1 MIAIPT
7 LFINWEKLIR
17 KLSSMPVITRVL
29 HIYIYIGIMYVG
41 KYELYEIITNL
52 NLQSSDIAN
61 ATSKNASQN
70 HQSPEG

>member
-1 MIAIPT
+1 
-7 LFINWEKLIR
+7 
-17 KLSSMPVITRVL
+17 MPVITRVL